1 MRKSATFAVALAG
14 LFWSIAANA
23 ATITVY
29 TDKSLY
35 DAAIAAHPGLTPHD
49 VSLSSFVNPPELD
62 ITSSSNFQP
71 VKVSAVGGVP
81 YLSDNTSFAVDT
93 MNMAPA
99 ANVRAVAFDYFVGD
113 PGATVG
119 SITGSISVN
128 GAVAAGTTNTH
139 GSPATPVPFFGVISD
154 SNADYGYIF
163 PPIDYSNNG
172 LTAVTTGN
180 ANYSNYNLPT
190 FSGNGSA
197 EIGLRL
203 TAAEIPE
210 PGSMMLLG
218 TGVLGVAGVLR
229 RKLML

>member
-93 MNMAPA
+93 MNMAPT

-154 SNADYGYIF
+154 S
-163 PPIDYSNNG
+163 PILSIILSRTATGAFQPDQVEFIKGISFATTPIPAALPLFSTALGG
-172 LTAVTTGN
+172 L
-180 ANYSNYNLPT
+180 
-190 FSGNGSA
+190 
-197 EIGLRL
+197 GLLGWRRRK
-203 TAAEIPE
+203 AAE
-210 PGSMMLLG
+210 
-218 TGVLGVAGVLR
+218 V
-229 RKLML
+229 